1 MSSRS
6 TTGDLFHGAVAGAI
20 GGLAAAWVMNQFM
33 MHAQRR
39 GEEAGNRSERQQAR
53 QTESSASS
61 PQEQKKQKQQEEGG
75 NGGGGDATVK
85 TAAVIS
91 RNLFDH
97 ELTPQEKQIAGP
109 AVHYAYGALVGS
121 LY

>member
-6 TTGDLFHGAVAGAI
+6 TCGEMFHGAVAGAL

-39 GEEAGNRSERQQAR
+39 AEQAADRSERGQAR
-53 QTESSASS
+53 QPESSASS
-61 PQEQKKQKQQEEGG
+61 PQEQKMKRGREGG
-75 NGGGGDATVK
+75 DGGGGEDATVK

-109 AVHYAYGALVGS
+109 AVHYA
-121 LY
+121 